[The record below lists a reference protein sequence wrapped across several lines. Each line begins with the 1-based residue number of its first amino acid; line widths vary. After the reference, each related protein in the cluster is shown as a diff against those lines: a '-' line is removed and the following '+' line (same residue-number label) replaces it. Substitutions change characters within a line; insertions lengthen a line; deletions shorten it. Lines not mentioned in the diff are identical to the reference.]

1 MQKRETL
8 AEKVERYKDKPT
20 DTATYEIEG
29 QIFIV
34 TAHFVGEKNLDK
46 VIYDHAFDVV

>member
-1 MQKRETL
+1 M
-8 AEKVERYKDKPT
+8 VEQYKDKST

-34 TAHFVGEKNLDK
+34 TAHFVGVKKLDK
-46 VIYDHAFDVV
+46 VIHDYAFQRAMEETEIA